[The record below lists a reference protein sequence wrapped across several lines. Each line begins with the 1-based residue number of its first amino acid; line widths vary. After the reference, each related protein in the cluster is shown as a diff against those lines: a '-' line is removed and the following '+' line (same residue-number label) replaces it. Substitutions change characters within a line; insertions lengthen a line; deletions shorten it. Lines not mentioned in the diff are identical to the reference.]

1 METVRTKTDLI
12 IEAWERLDC
21 ESIGRKEIEA
31 IEAAVRERFGP
42 QAVDPVMAIARLLAD
57 EGAEI
62 RHAELMDLHI
72 ERDED
77 RPYDAAFRDLFDF
90 TGLESARSSLRRMEN
105 LRKKFTERKD
115 REGLRL
121 LRQLAIEEKDELLS
135 AESSRLRPLPVSVR
149 NELAEWLT
157 IWLGSPE
164 VFEAWIEMRQ
174 ASAEYAETFLA
185 AKDQ

>member
-21 ESIGRKEIEA
+21 ESIGRKEIDA

-57 EGAEI
+57 EGAEL

-72 ERDED
+72 ERDDD
-77 RPYDAAFRDLFDF
+77 RPYDAAFRDIFDF

-121 LRQLAIEEKDELLS
+121 LRQLAIEEKDDLINS
-135 AESSRLRPLPVSVR
+135 SGSRLRPLPEAVR
-149 NELAEWLT
+149 REIAEWLT

-164 VFEAWIEMRQ
+164 VFEAWIAMRQ

-185 AKDQ
+185 EKDQ

>member
-1 METVRTKTDLI
+1 METATNKTDLI
-12 IEAWERLDC
+12 IEVWERLDC
-21 ESIGRKEIEA
+21 ESIGRIEIEA

-57 EGAEI
+57 EGAQL

-77 RPYDAAFRDLFDF
+77 RHYDAAFRDLFDL

-105 LRKKFTERKD
+105 LRKKFTERRD
-115 REGLRL
+115 RDGLRL
-121 LRQLAIEEKDELLS
+121 LRQLAIEERDELLGS
-135 AESSRLRPLPVSVR
+135 ETSRLRPLPFNVR
-149 NELAEWLT
+149 KEIAEWLT

-164 VFEAWIEMRQ
+164 VFEHWIEMRQ
-174 ASAEYAETFLA
+174 ASADYA
-185 AKDQ
+185 AKFLTAEQ

>member
-31 IEAAVRERFGP
+31 IEVAVRERFGP
-42 QAVDPVMAIARLLAD
+42 QAVDPVMVIARLLAD
-57 EGAEI
+57 EGAEL

-121 LRQLAIEEKDELLS
+121 LRQLAIEEKDDLIS
-135 AESSRLRPLPVSVR
+135 SSGSRLRPLPEAVR
-149 NELAEWLT
+149 KEIAEWLT

-174 ASAEYAETFLA
+174 SSADYAERFLER
-185 AKDQ
+185 